1 MHMSMYVRASANLY
15 VDVFV
20 VLFVVVV
27 VVVYVVASVFK
38 GEYEKKSAAVTGGAY
53 YLLAREIIHEE
64 SHLSLDV
71 RGRYF
76 AFRVHSRATAVTRPC
91 HGR

>member
-1 MHMSMYVRASANLY
+1 MRASVNLY
-15 VDVFV
+15 VHIFV
-20 VLFVVVV
+20 VLF

-38 GEYEKKSAAVTGGAY
+38 GEYEKKSAAVTSGAY

-64 SHLSLDV
+64 SHLSSDV

-76 AFRVHSRATAVTRPC
+76 AFRAHSRATAVARPC

>member
-1 MHMSMYVRASANLY
+1 MYVRASVNLY
-15 VDVFV
+15 VHIFV
-20 VLFVVVV
+20 VLF

-38 GEYEKKSAAVTGGAY
+38 GEYEKKSEAVTGGAY

-76 AFRVHSRATAVTRPC
+76 AFRVHSRATAVARPC